1 MQEQIDSLRDAII
14 DLNWSD
20 LKIIVVFFFC
30 ILFFTTI
37 GALKVFDLSKRLKKV
52 EKMLLANQG

>member
-37 GALKVFDLSKRLKKV
+37 GALNVYDLSKRLKKV